1 VVRLLNDDALPS
13 LREELRLLPATPQPD
28 GSPAWHV
35 LDPIRNRFYRIG
47 WLELELLS
55 RWDLGAPEAIAR
67 AVSAETTLVAT
78 GDDVAALADF
88 LARNELAQ
96 PAGPAPAR
104 ALAERA
110 ERQRGPWWR
119 RLVHQYLFFRVPLAY
134 PRAWLER
141 LAHRLSWAW
150 SPAFLGL
157 SFAAGLVGLW
167 LAARQWDVVVAQ
179 TAGAFEGLAPLGFV
193 AALAVA
199 KTLHELGHAVT
210 ATRLG
215 VRVGHMGVAF
225 VVMLPMLYTDT
236 GESWKL
242 LRSRARLRIAAA
254 GLVTELLLAA
264 WATLA
269 WALLPDGAL
278 RQAMLFLA
286 TTSWVLSFAI
296 NASPF
301 MRFDGYFLLADALDL
316 PNLHERAG
324 AIAKARLR
332 GSLLGLPQPDPE
344 PFTAAAARW
353 LAAFAVLTWAY
364 RALVFFGIALA
375 VYHIFFKA
383 LGVVLFAVEIHWFI
397 LRPIGQ
403 ELRAWWQARSEI
415 SPRRR
420 LVMLAAV
427 VGAAAFVLVPW
438 QTRVSADGWIY
449 AVRQTAVHATQ
460 PARVEA
466 VHVRAGDRVA
476 EGQPLFDLAAPV
488 LEDAERRASLLADAY
503 ARQASGLAGADKD
516 GAARAQLAR
525 QLEAEW
531 RREAEAQRQAVTRLR
546 LTAPFAGVVRD
557 VDRELRPGSW
567 VGVDAPL
574 AWVVDPT
581 SWRAEVLVEEA
592 AVARLAVGQTARLYP
607 VGYASAPWRARVAA
621 VDPVRLHALPHPM
634 LDARHG
640 GPVVTEAGEGQSV
653 SRPRAALFRVVLELD
668 APPAVERMH
677 RVRAAVEAAPQS
689 LWDRWSGAAVAT
701 LVRESG
707 F

>member
-1 VVRLLNDDALPS
+1 MRLLTSDTLPP

-55 RWDLGAPEAIAR
+55 RWGLGAPEAIVR
-67 AVSAETTLVAT
+67 AVSAETTLAAT
-78 GDDVAALADF
+78 GEDVVALADF
-88 LARNELAQ
+88 LARNELVQ
-96 PAGPAPAR
+96 PAGTPV
-104 ALAERA
+104 LAGRA
-110 ERQRGPWWR
+110 ERQRGSWWR
-119 RLVHQYLFFRVPLAY
+119 RLVHQYLFFRVPLVF

-141 LAHRLSWAW
+141 LVGRVAWAW

-157 SFAAGLVGLW
+157 SAVVGLVGLW
-167 LAARQWDVVVAQ
+167 LAARQWDLVVAQ
-179 TAGAFEGLAPLGFV
+179 IAGAFDGLGPLGFV

-215 VRVGHMGVAF
+215 VRVAHMGVAF

-254 GLVTELLLAA
+254 GLVTELTLAA

-286 TTSWVLSFAI
+286 TTSWVMSVAV

-301 MRFDGYFLLADALDL
+301 MRFDGYFLLADALDM

-324 AIAKARLR
+324 ALARARLR
-332 GSLLGLPQPDPE
+332 RSLLGLAEPDPE
-344 PFTAAAARW
+344 AFPPGAARW
-353 LAAFAVLTWAY
+353 LVAFAVLTWLY
-364 RALVFFGIALA
+364 RLVVFFGIALA
-375 VYHIFFKA
+375 VYYMFFKA

-403 ELRAWWQARSEI
+403 ELRVWWRVRSAV
-415 SPRRR
+415 SARRR
-420 LVMLAAV
+420 LALLAMLA
-427 VGAAAFVLVPW
+427 GAAAFVLVPW
-438 QTRVSADGWIY
+438 QTRVSADGWVY

-466 VHVRAGDRVA
+466 VHVRSGDRVA
-476 EGQPLFDLAAPV
+476 EGQPLFELVAPT
-488 LEDAERRASLLADAY
+488 LDEAERRASLLADAY
-503 ARQASGLAGADKD
+503 ARQASGLAGADKG

-531 RREAEAQRQAVTRLR
+531 RREAEAQRQAIARLHLR
-546 LTAPFAGVVRD
+546 APFAGVVHD

-567 VGVDAPL
+567 VGVDVPL
-574 AWVVDPT
+574 VWIVDPT
-581 SWRAEVLVEEA
+581 AWRADVLVEEA

-607 VGYASAPWRARVAA
+607 VGYATAPWRARVAA
-621 VDPVRLHALPHPM
+621 IDPTRLQALPHAM

-640 GPVVTEAGEGQSV
+640 GPVVTETGEGRGA

-668 APPAVERMH
+668 APPPVERMH
-677 RVRAAVEAAPQS
+677 RVRAAVDAAPQS
-689 LWDRWSGAAVAT
+689 LWERWSSALVST

>member
-1 VVRLLNDDALPS
+1 VRVLSADALPP

-28 GSPAWHV
+28 GSPVWHV

-47 WLELELLS
+47 WLELELLV
-55 RWDLGAPEAIAR
+55 RWGLGTPEAIAR
-67 AVSAETTLVAT
+67 AVSAETTLAAT
-78 GDDVAALADF
+78 GADVAALADF
-88 LARNELAQ
+88 LARNELVQ
-96 PAGPAPAR
+96 PAGAAAAR
-104 ALAERA
+104 TLAERA
-110 ERQRGPWWR
+110 ARQRGPWWR
-119 RLVHQYLFFRVPLAY
+119 RLVHQYLFFRVPLVY

-141 LAHRLSWAW
+141 AASRLAWAW

-157 SFAAGLVGLW
+157 SAAAALLGLW
-167 LAARQWDVVVAQ
+167 LAARQWDLVVAQ
-179 TAGAFEGLAPLGFV
+179 VAGAFEGLGPLGFV

-215 VRVGHMGVAF
+215 VRVAHMGVAF

-254 GLVTELLLAA
+254 GLITELMLAA

-269 WALLPDGAL
+269 WTVLPDGAL

-286 TTSWVLSFAI
+286 TASWVMSVAI

-301 MRFDGYFLLADALDL
+301 MRFDGYFLLADALDM
-316 PNLHERAG
+316 PNLHERAS
-324 AIAKARLR
+324 AVARARLR
-332 GSLLGLPQPDPE
+332 RCLLGIADPDPE
-344 PFTAAAARW
+344 PFAPAAARG
-353 LAAFAVLTWAY
+353 LVTFAVLTWAY
-364 RALVFFGIALA
+364 RAVVFFGIALA

-403 ELRAWWQARSEI
+403 ELRAWWQARSTV

-420 LVMLAAV
+420 LALLAGFAGLAAL
-427 VGAAAFVLVPW
+427 VLVPW
-438 QTRVSADGWIY
+438 ETRVTADGWIY
-449 AVRQTAVHATQ
+449 AARQTAVHAPQ
-460 PARVEA
+460 AARVEA
-466 VHVRAGDRVA
+466 AHVRSGDRV
-476 EGQPLFDLAAPV
+476 EGGQPLFDLAAPA

-503 ARQASGLAGADKD
+503 ARQASGLAGAEKG

-531 RREAEAQRQAVTRLR
+531 RREAEAQRQAIARLR
-546 LTAPFAGVVRD
+546 LAAPFAGVVHD

-567 VGVDAPL
+567 VGVESSL
-574 AWVVDPT
+574 AWVVDPG
-581 SWRAEVLVEEA
+581 SWRAELLVEEA
-592 AVARLAVGQTARLYP
+592 AVTRLAVGQAARLHP
-607 VGYASAPWRARVAA
+607 VGYATAPWRARVTAI
-621 VDPVRLHALPHPM
+621 DPVRLQALPHPL
-634 LDARHG
+634 LDSRHG
-640 GPVVTEAGEGQSV
+640 GPVVTEAGEGRGA

-668 APPAVERMH
+668 VPPPVERTH
-677 RVRAAVEAAPQS
+677 RVRGVVDAAPQS
-689 LWDRWSGAAVAT
+689 LWDRWWSALVAT